1 MVMSHKDT
9 TWNQDKAEQIIKE
22 LRQADQI
29 LVGIGDGFTAA
40 AGVEPLPLD
49 KSLSREQY
57 CRFWLPYI
65 DKQRLNKNVPVL
77 YQQLAQLLPRKG
89 LFYHRQQCRWIFTA
103 QWFGNIPYL

>member
-29 LVGIGDGFTAA
+29 LVGIGGGFTAA

-49 KSLSREQY
+49 KSLSREQ
-57 CRFWLPYI
+57 
-65 DKQRLNKNVPVL
+65 
-77 YQQLAQLLPRKG
+77 
-89 LFYHRQQCRWIFTA
+89 
-103 QWFGNIPYL
+103 